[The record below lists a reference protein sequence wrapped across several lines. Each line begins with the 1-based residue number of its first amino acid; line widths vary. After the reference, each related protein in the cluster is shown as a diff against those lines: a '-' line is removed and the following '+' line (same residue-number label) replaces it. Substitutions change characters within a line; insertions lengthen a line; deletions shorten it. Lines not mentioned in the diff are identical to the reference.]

1 MGAGHTHVLYVHEH
15 SVVHRLPPEVKI
27 AAAFVFVLAVALTPR
42 YAVWAFAVDAAA
54 LLAVIRLARLPVRF
68 VLTRL
73 LVVLPFVAFAF
84 TIPLIGSG
92 ERVDVLGVPM
102 SQAGL
107 WATWNIV
114 AKATLG
120 ATVSIILAGTTEI
133 PQLLRGLERLRLPQP
148 LTDIASFMVR
158 YLELIAD
165 DLRRMRT
172 AMTARGHD
180 PRWLWQ
186 VRPLASGVGALFI
199 RSYERG
205 ERVHAAMRSRGY
217 TGVMPRGDEPAAAA
231 GQWAVAANLPLVAV
245 VMALTALAVTW

>member
-1 MGAGHTHVLYVHEH
+1 MGAGHTHALYVHEH
-15 SVVHRLPPEVKI
+15 SVVHRLAPEVKI
-27 AAAFVFVLAVALTPR
+27 AAAFVFVLAVAVTPR
-42 YAVWAFAVDAAA
+42 YAVWAFAIDAAA
-54 LLAVIRLARLPVRF
+54 LIVVIRLARLPIRF

-73 LVVLPFVAFAF
+73 LVVLPFVAFAL

-102 SQAGL
+102 SRAGL
-107 WATWNIV
+107 WASWNIV

-120 ATVSIILAGTTEI
+120 ATISITLAGTTEI
-133 PQLLRGLERLRLPQP
+133 SQLLRGLERLRVPQP
-148 LTDIASFMVR
+148 LTNIASFMVR

-186 VRPLASGVGALFI
+186 VRPLASGIGALFI

-217 TGVMPRGDEPAAAA
+217 TGVMPRSDEPSPA
-231 GQWAVAANLPLVAV
+231 GRQWAAAANLPLVAV
-245 VMALTALAVTW
+245 ITALTALAVTW

>member
-1 MGAGHTHVLYVHEH
+1 MGAGHTHALYVHEH

-54 LLAVIRLARLPVRF
+54 LVAVVRLARLPVRF

-73 LVVLPFVAFAF
+73 LVVLPFVAFAL

-92 ERVDVLGVPM
+92 ERVDVLGVPV

-120 ATVSIILAGTTEI
+120 ATVSITLAGTTEI
-133 PQLLRGLERLRLPQP
+133 PRLLRGLERLRVPQP

-186 VRPLASGVGALFI
+186 ARPLASGVGALFI

-217 TGVMPRGDEPAAAA
+217 TGEMPRTDEPSPAGHQWAAAA
-231 GQWAVAANLPLVAV
+231 TLPLVAV
-245 VMALTALAVTW
+245 VTALTSLAVT

>member
-1 MGAGHTHVLYVHEH
+1 MGAGHTHALYVHEH
-15 SVVHRLPPEVKI
+15 SPVHRLAPEVKI
-27 AAAFVFVLAVALTPR
+27 AAAFGFVLAVAVTPR
-42 YAVWAFAVDAAA
+42 QAVWAFAVDAAA
-54 LLAVIRLARLPVRF
+54 LMAVIRLARLPARF
-68 VLTRL
+68 VLARL
-73 LVVLPFVAFAF
+73 LVVLPFVAFAL
-84 TIPLIGSG
+84 TIPFVGSG
-92 ERVDVLGVPM
+92 ERVDVLGVGL

-107 WATWNIV
+107 WATWNVV

-120 ATVSIILAGTTEI
+120 ATVSITLAATTEI
-133 PQLLRGLERLRLPQP
+133 PQLLRGMERLRVPRP

-186 VRPLASGVGALFI
+186 VRPLASGVASLFI

-205 ERVHAAMRSRGY
+205 ERVHAAMRARGY
-217 TGVMPRGDEPAAAA
+217 TGVMPRTDAPAPA
-231 GQWAVAANLPLVAV
+231 GVQWVAAANLPLVAV
-245 VMALTALAVTW
+245 AAAATALVVAW